1 MKKVGSIKF
10 YEDIDL
16 NLKFDFDELIE
27 HFNGDEAGIKSNLL
41 DENKN
46 IDMTKLEKWVEGYVN
61 QKIKDKFGDDYSLD
75 VMDDTMNISWDIKVE
90 TIKKHHKEEWWD
102 KE

>member
-75 VMDDTMNISWDIKVE
+75 VMDDTMNIFWDIKVE